1 MRSSHA
7 RNEQHY
13 QTEIAMLRLGHGRTR
28 DKLFDAHYKGCKAAG
43 IKVGVYL
50 WSYATTPAE
59 ARAGANWV
67 LEQLRNYDIDYP
79 AAMDFEDE
87 NVLAAGQR

>member
-1 MRSSHA
+1 MV
-7 RNEQHY
+7 
-13 QTEIAMLRLGHGRTR
+13 RLDHGRTK
-28 DKLFDAHYKGCKAAG
+28 DKLFDEHYKGCKASG

-59 ARAGANWV
+59 ALVEANWV

-79 AAMDFEDE
+79 V
-87 NVLAAGQR
+87 NVSTKEE

>member
-1 MRSSHA
+1 M
-7 RNEQHY
+7 
-13 QTEIAMLRLGHGRTR
+13 
-28 DKLFDAHYKGCKAAG
+28 
-43 IKVGVYL
+43 YL

-59 ARAGANWV
+59 TRVGANWV